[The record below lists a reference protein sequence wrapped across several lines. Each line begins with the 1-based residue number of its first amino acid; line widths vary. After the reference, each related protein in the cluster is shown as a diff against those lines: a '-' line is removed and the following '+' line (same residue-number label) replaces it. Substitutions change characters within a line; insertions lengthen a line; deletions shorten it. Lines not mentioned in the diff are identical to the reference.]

1 VRHLLLVMQGGRRVL
16 PWWLRLRVAAQVSAA
31 VAYLHGLPGSAGGP
45 LVHRDIKPAN
55 WFLDGRLNAKLGDM
69 GLALPLSEAEAA
81 SRRRG
86 GAADR
91 EAAMVGTWQYMPPE
105 YRCELGAVWLGFA
118 SVGCAVLGD
127 VSLTLQV
134 SGIRLKQCLG

>member
-1 VRHLLLVMQGGRRVL
+1 VL

-31 VAYLHGLPGSAGGP
+31 VAYLHGLPASAGGP

-69 GLALPLSEAEAA
+69 GLALPLCEAEAA

-91 EAAMVGTWQYMPPE
+91 EQAMVGTWQYMPPE
-105 YRCELGAVWLGFA
+105 YRCEQGVCVCVWVA
-118 SVGCAVLGD
+118 EV
-127 VSLTLQV
+127 
-134 SGIRLKQCLG
+134 

>member
-1 VRHLLLVMQGGRRVL
+1 MLAGLRRSCLLLPVQGGRRVL

-31 VAYLHGLPGSAGGP
+31 VAYLHGLPASAGGP

-69 GLALPLSEAEAA
+69 GLALPLADAEAA

-86 GAADR
+86 GAGDR
-91 EAAMVGTWQYMPPE
+91 EQAMVGTWQYMPPE
-105 YRCELGAVWLGFA
+105 YR
-118 SVGCAVLGD
+118 
-127 VSLTLQV
+127 
-134 SGIRLKQCLG
+134 